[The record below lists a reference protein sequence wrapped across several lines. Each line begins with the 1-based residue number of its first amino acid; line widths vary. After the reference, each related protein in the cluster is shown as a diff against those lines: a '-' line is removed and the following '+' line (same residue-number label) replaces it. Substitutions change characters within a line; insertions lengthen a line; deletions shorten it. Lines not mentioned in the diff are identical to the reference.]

1 MVSPNNHVMP
11 TKRSIFKDLYEKRK
25 SLAVRIGLIGV
36 ILLLL
41 SLLAKEMI
49 PLEQNTGIWHISNVI
64 IELFGK
70 IGEAF
75 ILSGFVVFVLEEHP
89 LAMMVKDV
97 SKSIIDEIID
107 KHFQRNELLGFILR
121 GIKNLNKYENIDE
134 EIYNLYEKHGLLE
147 LTDEPRRSNVS
158 IIFKKEGEV
167 EGERDKIL
175 LNRIYDFRATNEARE
190 GGSFK
195 RINGD
200 GLVAFFDSPVP
211 TVADE
216 DENEILND
224 IRKYLDVKFEFS
236 TSFEVRGS
244 TCNKERMCLN
254 PVFLPGKDFDIE
266 NCRPKK
272 NGRESEKTEL
282 YGVYEIVRQSD
293 DNSLLKLNFYLNVKI
308 PPKEFIDLCF
318 EVKGIVSDYDLWT
331 YEFIS
336 YSKGVTFDLNFGD
349 DFETKIEEV
358 LIGVQNTP
366 VKSNTKLK
374 YNGWIMPHSS
384 ISGTWRRKAG
394 NN

>member
-1 MVSPNNHVMP
+1 MP
-11 TKRSIFKDLYEKRK
+11 TRKSIFKDLYERRK
-25 SLAVRIGLIGV
+25 SLALKIGLIGV

-41 SLLAKEMI
+41 SLLAGEMM
-49 PLEQNTGIWHISNVI
+49 PAGQLTGAWHIVNVV
-64 IELFGK
+64 IELFGRV
-70 IGEAF
+70 GEAF

-121 GIKNLNKYENIDE
+121 GIKNLNKYEYIDD

-147 LTDEPRRSNVS
+147 LADEPRRSNVS

-167 EGERDKIL
+167 DGEKDKII

-190 GGSFK
+190 GGSLK
-195 RINGD
+195 LINRD
-200 GLVAFFDSPVP
+200 GLVAFCDSPVP
-211 TVADE
+211 ELIEE
-216 DENEILND
+216 DENEIIKD
-224 IRKYLDVKFEFS
+224 IHTYMDVKFEFS
-236 TSFEVRGS
+236 TSFEVAGL
-244 TCNKERMCLN
+244 TCNKERVFLN
-254 PVFLPGKDFDIE
+254 PVFLPRKDFDIE
-266 NCRPKK
+266 NCRPKNYREETEK
-272 NGRESEKTEL
+272 NSPEL
-282 YGVYEIVRQSD
+282 YGIYEILRQSD
-293 DNSLLKLNFYLNVKI
+293 NNSLLKLNFYLNVKI

-336 YSKGVTFDLNFGD
+336 YTKGVTFELQLGD

-358 LIGVQNTP
+358 LIGVENP
-366 VKSNTKLK
+366 PIKSDTKLK

-384 ISGTWRRKAG
+384 VSGTWRRRA
-394 NN
+394 